1 MLEESVHELVV
12 KQLKRHQNTLEDKF
26 IVCLSRATKNFPP
39 LADRWGWRPPACWGG
54 SCAGVGG
61 CVHLPAPACG
71 EGRGALSAPAAGDS
85 PGGGQCPSA
94 HRPCLLP
101 RFMNSVL
108 FLLPR
113 FHGVMKTL
121 CLEVVLCRAEETPDL
136 YLQLKSK
143 DFVQVMRH
151 R

>member
-1 MLEESVHELVV
+1 
-12 KQLKRHQNTLEDKF
+12 
-26 IVCLSRATKNFPP
+26 
-39 LADRWGWRPPACWGG
+39 
-54 SCAGVGG
+54 
-61 CVHLPAPACG
+61 
-71 EGRGALSAPAAGDS
+71 
-85 PGGGQCPSA
+85 
-94 HRPCLLP
+94 
-101 RFMNSVL
+101 MNSVL

>member
-1 MLEESVHELVV
+1 MRGRVV
-12 KQLKRHQNTLEDKF
+12 VS
-26 IVCLSRATKNFPP
+26 VCLP
-39 LADRWGWRPPACWGG
+39 LPAERV
-54 SCAGVGG
+54 VG
-61 CVHLPAPACG
+61 CCQHLPA
-71 EGRGALSAPAAGDS
+71 RDS

-94 HRPCLLP
+94 HRPWPLP

-108 FLLPR
+108 FLLPK

>member
-1 MLEESVHELVV
+1 MYELVA
-12 KQLKRHQNTLEDKF
+12 KQLRQHQNTMEDKF
-26 IVCLSRATKNFPP
+26 IVCLSRATKNFTP
-39 LADRWGWRPPACWGG
+39 LADRWGALSARLLGRVVG
-54 SCAGVGG
+54 GVGG
-61 CVHLPAPACG
+61 CVRLPAPACG
-71 EGRGALSAPAAGDS
+71 EGRGALSPPACRGRS
-85 PGGGQCPSA
+85 CWGSVPSA
-94 HRPCLLP
+94 HRPCPLP

-143 DFVQVMRH
+143 DFIQVMRH

>member
-1 MLEESVHELVV
+1 MLEEPVYELVV
-12 KQLKRHQNTLEDKF
+12 KQLKQHQNTLEDKF
-26 IVCLSRATKNFPP
+26 IMCLSRATKNFPP
-39 LADRWGWRPPACWGG
+39 LADRWGWCLPACWGG
-54 SCAGVGG
+54 SCAGEGG
-61 CVHLPAPACG
+61 CVRLPAPACG
-71 EGRGALSAPAAGDS
+71 EGRGVLSAPACR
-85 PGGGQCPSA
+85 GQSWWGSVP
-94 HRPCLLP
+94 LLP

-108 FLLPR
+108 FLLPK